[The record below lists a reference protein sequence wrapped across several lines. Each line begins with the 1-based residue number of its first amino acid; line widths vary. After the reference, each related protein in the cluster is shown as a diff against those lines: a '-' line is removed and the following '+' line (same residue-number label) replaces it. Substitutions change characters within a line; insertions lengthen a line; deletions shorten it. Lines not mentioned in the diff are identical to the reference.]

1 MGGPTQSIDNQIV
14 DVSVVDVNIN
24 WSENWV
30 LQTSSCDPSI
40 KSRVTSSENSF
51 FTYLSNDIGMLSGL
65 VCDVELTRL
74 DTFFVVSTFGSFYYY
89 INVANSNAKW
99 EVFVNGVSQDTFS
112 SNSNGFTNCTY
123 VRSTNLIQLDV
134 SLNIT
139 IVVIGSVTGTLAD
152 RASTADPWSLE
163 VNMLL

>member
-1 MGGPTQSIDNQIV
+1 MGGPTQSVDNQIV

-51 FTYLSNDIGMLSGL
+51 FTYLSNDISMLTGH
-65 VCDVELTRL
+65 VEITRI
-74 DTFFVVSTFGSFYYY
+74 DTFLVVSSFGSFYYY

-112 SNSNGFTNCTY
+112 SNNNGFTNCTY

-139 IVVIGSVTGTLAD
+139 IVVLGSVTGTLSN